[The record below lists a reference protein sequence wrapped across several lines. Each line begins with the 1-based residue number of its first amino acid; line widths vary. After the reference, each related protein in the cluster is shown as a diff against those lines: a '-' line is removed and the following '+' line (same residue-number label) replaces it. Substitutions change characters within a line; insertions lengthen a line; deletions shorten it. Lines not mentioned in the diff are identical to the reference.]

1 MARKTNKTAHV
12 LNLITNPATD
22 SEDDVNEDVNLNEN
36 PEIPSPVTNIKE
48 PTSTPSPV
56 VEILYNEHDPLSDL
70 IKNVLEE
77 NTIEPIQ
84 PQETVNKEE
93 LTAPEDAEVFNY
105 DLEFD
110 DNGNEIIETSFSED
124 TTVETENIETENSDV
139 EIESSK
145 VEEVEN
151 ISVSANIE
159 MSDELQVHEC
169 VDGIDCKC
177 SKNLLSELERSEN
190 LNFHD
195 RQDLNNMVDLDF
207 KYVNVYEKIVQ
218 NKLLSYMKKFDMC
231 MCDRCIVDTFA
242 LAVTELP
249 TKIVVVDKK
258 EVFPLINFFEVK
270 NTAIISTAI
279 IKACMIV
286 KEKPKHC
293 MD

>member
-22 SEDDVNEDVNLNEN
+22 SEDDVNEDVNLNDN
-36 PEIPSPVTNIKE
+36 PEVSPPITSIKE
-48 PTSTPSPV
+48 PNSTPSPV

-77 NTIEPIQ
+77 NVTDALPEKSDLNTAAIVTPEEA
-84 PQETVNKEE
+84 ET
-93 LTAPEDAEVFNY
+93 FNY
-105 DLEFD
+105 NLEFD
-110 DNGNEIIETSFSED
+110 ENGNEIIETSFSEN
-124 TTVETENIETENSDV
+124 TAEEA
-139 EIESSK
+139 
-145 VEEVEN
+145 EEVEN
-151 ISVSANIE
+151 ISNSTNIDTHE
-159 MSDELQVHEC
+159 DITEDIHEC
-169 VDGIDCKC
+169 TDGVDCKC
-177 SKNLLSELERSEN
+177 SKNLLGELERSEN

-218 NKLLSYMKKFDMC
+218 NKLLSYMKKFNMC

-258 EVFPLINFFEVK
+258 EVFPLINFFEVQ
-270 NTAIISTAI
+270 NTAIVSTAI
-279 IKACMIV
+279 IKACMTV
-286 KEKPKHC
+286 NEKPKHC
-293 MD
+293 ID

>member
-36 PEIPSPVTNIKE
+36 PEVPSPVTNIKE

-124 TTVETENIETENSDV
+124 TTVETENIETE
-139 EIESSK
+139 SSK

-159 MSDELQVHEC
+159 MSDELQVHEEVHEC

>member
-22 SEDDVNEDVNLNEN
+22 SEDDVNEDVNLSES
-36 PEIPSPVTNIKE
+36 PEVPSPITSIKE

-77 NTIEPIQ
+77 NTIEPIHSE
-84 PQETVNKEE
+84 ETVPKEE
-93 LTAPEDAEVFNY
+93 LTSPEDAEVFNY
-105 DLEFD
+105 GLEFD

-124 TTVETENIETENSDV
+124 TTVETENMKT
-139 EIESSK
+139 ESSK

-159 MSDELQVHEC
+159 TPDEIEAHEEIHEC
-169 VDGIDCKC
+169 VDGVDCKC

-293 MD
+293 ID

>member
-22 SEDDVNEDVNLNEN
+22 SEDDVNEDVNLSES
-36 PEIPSPVTNIKE
+36 PEVPSPITSIKE
-48 PTSTPSPV
+48 PTNTPSPV

-77 NTIEPIQ
+77 NTIESIQ
-84 PQETVNKEE
+84 PKETVPKEE
-93 LTAPEDAEVFNY
+93 LTSPEDAEVFNY
-105 DLEFD
+105 GLEFD

-124 TTVETENIETENSDV
+124 TTVETE
-139 EIESSK
+139 SSK

-159 MSDELQVHEC
+159 TPDEIEAHEEIHEC
-169 VDGIDCKC
+169 VDGVDCKC

-231 MCDRCIVDTFA
+231 TCDRCIVDTFA

-293 MD
+293 ID

>member
-36 PEIPSPVTNIKE
+36 PEVPSPVTNIKE
-48 PTSTPSPV
+48 PTNTPSPV

-124 TTVETENIETENSDV
+124 TTVETENIETE
-139 EIESSK
+139 SSK

-159 MSDELQVHEC
+159 MSDELQVHEEVHEC